1 MSSNINKIKKKLQAV
16 SPILQ
21 VNQLFLDDLV
31 VSMKEKLSELDK
43 SIADR
48 DEVVLKRTQFISDI
62 QSKAERTDKVDLESL
77 QNARYY
83 LEKIDEQIDQAAV
96 DLAKKET
103 DLDGLKDQ
111 LKSQQLS
118 IKNIEKFIDK
128 NKGSLTL
135 EEEKISMNNLD
146 ELFLQKLHLGVKYE

>member
-1 MSSNINKIKKKLQAV
+1 MCSNITKIKKKLQAV

-48 DEVVLKRTQFISDI
+48 DEVVLKRIQFISDI
-62 QSKAERTDKVDLESL
+62 HSKAERADKVDLESL

-83 LEKIDEQIDQAAV
+83 LEKIDEQIDQAAI

-111 LKSQQLS
+111 VKSQQLS